1 MTDKETPK
9 KAQEPA
15 SPYAGEGKVWLIALL
30 GFLVG
35 VLVMYMAMPA
45 LFPPETILV
54 EEPSAEAEEGEEFTL
69 DEVKVEEI
77 RQVLAD
83 TYFLNSG
90 EEVDVSFIGHEE
102 FPNHVALY
110 YSIMGQETPLFVSK
124 DYLYLYPNAI
134 EFEALEADVAAAKA
148 QYLEMLANPPEE
160 AAPPEMQKKEV
171 PTVQLF
177 LMSNCPYGNQAENGI
192 ADVVY
197 LFEGEIEFEP
207 VYILS
212 GSDGSYNSLHGEYEL
227 NQGIREKIV
236 YNMYGA
242 KTWMDFVYDV
252 NQNCFAGKT
261 SSEAG
266 STIDACWKQSAEQA
280 GVDVAA
286 VEAEFEA
293 NFTEIADGE
302 VAKTSAAM
310 VTGSPTLIMNGAVYQ
325 GARTPEEYK
334 SWICTGFLEVPE
346 SCNESLSE
354 EGAGAVGS
362 C

>member
-1 MTDKETPK
+1 MTDKEEPK
-9 KAQEPA
+9 KAQESA
-15 SPYAGEGKVWLIALL
+15 SCCTGEGRIWLIALL

-45 LFPPETILV
+45 LFPQEASVAEGPSTEPE
-54 EEPSAEAEEGEEFTL
+54 EEEFTL

-77 RQVLAD
+77 RQLLAD
-83 TYFLNSG
+83 TYLLNTG
-90 EEVDVSFIGHEE
+90 QEVEVTFTRYEEN
-102 FPNHVALY
+102 PNHIALY
-110 YSIMGQETPLFVSK
+110 YDVMGQEMPLYVSK
-124 DYLYLYPNAI
+124 DYNYLYPS
-134 EFEALEADVAAAKA
+134 ALERETMESDVATAKE

-160 AAPPEMQKKEV
+160 EAPAEMQKSEV

-197 LFEGEIEFEP
+197 LLEEEIEFEP
-207 VYILS
+207 VYIIS
-212 GSDGSYNSLHGEYEL
+212 GSDGNYNSLHGEYEL

-236 YNMYGA
+236 YNLYGE
-242 KTWMDFVYDV
+242 KKWMEFVYDV

-266 STIDACWKQSAEQA
+266 SAIDACWKESADRT

-293 NFTEIADGE
+293 NFTAIADGE
-302 VAKTSAAM
+302 VAKTNAAM
-310 VTGSPTLIMNGAVYQ
+310 VSGSPTLIMNGGIYQ
-325 GARTPEEYK
+325 GSRTPEAFK
-334 SWICTGFLEVPE
+334 SWICTGFVEEPTIC
-346 SCNESLSE
+346 SESLSE
-354 EGAGAVGS
+354 EGAGATGS